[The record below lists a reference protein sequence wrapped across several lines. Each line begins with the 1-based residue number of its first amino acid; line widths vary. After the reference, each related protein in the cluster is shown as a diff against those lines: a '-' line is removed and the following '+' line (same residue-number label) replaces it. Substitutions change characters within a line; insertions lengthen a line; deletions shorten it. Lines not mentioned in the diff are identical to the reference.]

1 MMEINYSLEV
11 RQAIKNYEPVVALE
25 STIITH
31 GMPWPENL
39 KTAQSVETIVKEYG
53 ATPATIAVINGIIN
67 VGLEDEALAELSAK
81 KDVRKLS
88 LSLIHI

>member
-1 MMEINYSLEV
+1 MIKIDYSLEV
-11 RQAIKNYEPVVALE
+11 EQAIKNNDPLVALE

-39 KTAQSVETIVKEYG
+39 KTAKAVETIVRDNG
-53 ATPATIAVINGIIN
+53 ATPATIAII
-67 VGLEDEALAELSAK
+67 
-81 KDVRKLS
+81 

>member
-31 GMPWPENL
+31 GMLGQKTENGS
-39 KTAQSVETIVKEYG
+39 KC
-53 ATPATIAVINGIIN
+53 
-67 VGLEDEALAELSAK
+67 
-81 KDVRKLS
+81 
-88 LSLIHI
+88 